1 MASCITTNGTDAD
14 PLSTDQGH
22 GESVGRWVGR
32 HSDAVSASS
41 PAGDTLTTTWRSPA
55 GPQTKKTRRDPGE
68 SDGEFKMRHV
78 LEYTTAM
85 IENPP
90 V

>member
-1 MASCITTNGTDAD
+1 MASSITTNGTDAD
-14 PLSTDQGH
+14 PLSTEQGH
-22 GESVGRWVGR
+22 GERVGSWVGR
-32 HSDAVSASS
+32 HSDSVSTST
-41 PAGDTLTTTWRSPA
+41 PAGDTLTTTWRSLS
-55 GPQTKKTRRDPGE
+55 GPQTKKTQREPGE
-68 SDGEFKMRHV
+68 SNGEFKMRHI